1 MTKDELSL
9 LLYLESVAV
18 DHAGRITDTRM
29 NAEDWKN
36 LKAWTESGYVASGR
50 IASNYVTMSDQLR
63 RTSQWVVLSDKAH
76 EDVAAERKARAE
88 RAWANKNYMT
98 TEEKQVEALDSYEE

>member
-1 MTKDELSL
+1 MQEIEMTRDEEVKAFLAKERAAFFETL
-9 LLYLESVAV
+9 RAAGVAEV
-18 DHAGRITDTRM
+18 E
-29 NAEDWKN
+29 AEF
-36 LKAWTESGYVASGR
+36 SGSGR

-76 EDVAAERKARAE
+76 EDAAAERKARAE